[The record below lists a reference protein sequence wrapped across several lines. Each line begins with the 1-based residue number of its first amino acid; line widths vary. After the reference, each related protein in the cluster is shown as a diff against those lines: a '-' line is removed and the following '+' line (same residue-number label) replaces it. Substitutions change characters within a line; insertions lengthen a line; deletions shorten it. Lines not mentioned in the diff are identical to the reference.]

1 MVTEKDYRWRR
12 RLEGAIRV
20 KRLEMAIWMVAGATL
35 MAGSAFAQSEKA
47 TGQGRA
53 VVTIFAKHSELA
65 PNISQQDVSVKVNG
79 NPSSVTGW
87 LPLKGANDGLE
98 LVVLIDG
105 GARNLGRQFDEI
117 AHFVQGLGP
126 HTKVA
131 VGYMENG
138 RAALAGPLSADHAQ
152 VLLGL
157 HLPVG
162 PSSSPYF
169 SLSDLAQNWPSKE
182 RGVRR
187 EVVLLTDGIDP
198 NNQRFDPDDPYVQSA
213 IKDSV
218 RAGLVVYTI
227 YWRSRYGGDINS
239 MTADGGQS
247 LLAEVT
253 EATGGNNYWMGTGNP
268 VSFQPFF
275 EDLARRLEN
284 QYQLDFTAR
293 LDRKPTVESMK
304 LKVDGLPLEVAA
316 PQLVFV
322 DRAGAGAE

>member
-1 MVTEKDYRWRR
+1 M
-12 RLEGAIRV
+12 
-20 KRLEMAIWMVAGATL
+20 KRLGMAMLMVAGALL
-35 MAGSAFAQSEKA
+35 MAAPGFAQGDKA

-53 VVTIFAKHSELA
+53 VVTIFAKHSEVA

-79 NPSSVTGW
+79 KDSTVTGW
-87 LPLKGANDGLE
+87 APFKGANDGLE

-117 AHFVQGLGP
+117 KDFVKGLGP

-138 RAALAGPLSADHAQ
+138 RAALASPLSADHAQ
-152 VLLGL
+152 IVGEL
-157 HLPVG
+157 HLPAG
-162 PSSSPYF
+162 PHSSPYF
-169 SLSDLAQNWPSKE
+169 SLSDLAQRWPSQA

-187 EVVLLTDGIDP
+187 EVVLFTDGIDP
-198 NNQRFDPDDPYVQSA
+198 NNPHFDPDDPYVEAA

-227 YWRSRYGGDINS
+227 CWRSWNDGGDNS
-239 MTADGGQS
+239 MAANGGQS

-253 EATGGNNYWMGTGNP
+253 QATGGNSYWMGTGNP

-275 EDLARRLEN
+275 EDLARRFEN
-284 QYQLDFTAR
+284 QYELDFTAR
-293 LDRKPTVESMK
+293 LDHKPTVESMK
-304 LKVDGLPLEVAA
+304 LKVEGLALEVAA
-316 PQLVFV
+316 PQQVFV
-322 DRAGAGAE
+322 DRASAAE